1 MENWKKAVNPIR
13 CPMRLGFRV
22 LGLRYQM
29 EKTKEPTATA
39 APRGGRGA
47 GWMDGWME
55 DGAAYIC
62 LHSTKD
68 RPKVDKGISISSGS

>member
-1 MENWKKAVNPIR
+1 
-13 CPMRLGFRV
+13 MRLGFRV

-47 GWMDGWME
+47 GGGGRAGGWMDGWM
-55 DGAAYIC
+55 DGWRMGQPISAFIQQKTVPK
-62 LHSTKD
+62 LTKEYQSH
-68 RPKVDKGISISSGS
+68 PVLEI

>member
-1 MENWKKAVNPIR
+1 MPHAIR
-13 CPMRLGFRV
+13 IPGFGASLSDGKDERANSNSS
-22 LGLRYQM
+22 
-29 EKTKEPTATA
+29 TK
-39 APRGGRGA
+39 RRKRSRRRRQSRRMD